1 MLDRKIIRIG
11 GSPVPLERIPYLPI
25 SHLDLPRRLSP
36 RHHSLAQ
43 EQALHRFPRIDVD
56 QPALDN
62 GDAHARS
69 RETSRQKRPGLSD
82 ADDNRI
88 ECDHSSLHGQR
99 VRWDA
104 PLDRRGKI
112 INKMYLMSSGL

>member
-1 MLDRKIIRIG
+1 MSPDQTYSVVVAYAAPLRKR
-11 GSPVPLERIPYLPI
+11 SPF
-25 SHLDLPRRLSP
+25 SG
-36 RHHSLAQ
+36 
-43 EQALHRFPRIDVD
+43 IDVD